1 MYIAWWKFYKD
12 FLVFSNFTE
21 FRRGVCKAQQVK
33 ALVIYTDRLS
43 WIPRTYREGG
53 RLIPVSYPLPFT
65 KSTIT
70 FEILDFQIRD
80 AQNIEQKE
88 KWNCQLDGSRRWV
101 LNIISFHVTAPNWV
115 LFFLLRLKMVQT
127 IDTFTLPDTLTWQF
141 TEIRK
146 QLQSDTRMLLVRSA
160 LLNEQKSALYLTCCR
175 EKYYQKTCLLPA
187 RHLAIWLNNACT
199 YEAITTGIQEHH
211 QL

>member
-1 MYIAWWKFYKD
+1 MYIAWWKFYKE

-43 WIPRTYREGG
+43 SIPRTYREGG

-80 AQNIEQKE
+80 AQNIEKE
-88 KWNCQLDGSRRWV
+88 RWNCQLDGSTRWV
-101 LNIISFHVTAPNWV
+101 LNIISFHVTTPNWV
-115 LFFLLRLKMVQT
+115 LFFLAETDNGTDYRYFYT
-127 IDTFTLPDTLTWQF
+127 AWYPDLTVH
-141 TEIRK
+141 R
-146 QLQSDTRMLLVRSA
+146 
-160 LLNEQKSALYLTCCR
+160 NQKAAAKR
-175 EKYYQKTCLLPA
+175 PQDAP
-187 RHLAIWLNNACT
+187 
-199 YEAITTGIQEHH
+199 GQECST
-211 QL
+211 